1 MRVIALI
8 IVATVAGACAR
19 PVLYYPTPVGQPSP
33 QPAAAPPAG
42 SGGKTNDGGAPT
54 ATQAGSAADLSA
66 SAVAAAG
73 MAELRSRH
81 IILPVATVTG
91 PIDDSFDA
99 ERDDGERTHHAIDI
113 MAPRGT
119 PILAADDGRI
129 LRMSSNK
136 LGGITM
142 YTTDPDGHLVYYYA
156 HMERYND
163 AMSAGRE
170 IVKGDTL
177 GFVGTTGN
185 APPNM
190 PHLHFQVMV
199 MPADGKYWEGEP
211 INPFTLLTDARAARD
226 SVMAARADAAHSH

>member
-1 MRVIALI
+1 MGVMRISALI
-8 IVATVAGACAR
+8 LVAVSAGACAR
-19 PVLYYPTPVGQPSP
+19 PMLYYPEPVDAPAP
-33 QPAAAPPAG
+33 KAPPPPIAAATPP
-42 SGGKTNDGGAPT
+42 TPAPS
-54 ATQAGSAADLSA
+54 QAGVAVSTEASA
-66 SAVAAAG
+66 SAAIG

-99 ERDDGERTHHAIDI
+99 ERDDGGRTHHAIDI

-119 PILAADDGRI
+119 PILSADDGRV
-129 LRMSSNK
+129 LRMSSNT

-142 YTTDPDGHLVYYYA
+142 YTIDPDGQLVYYYA
-156 HMERYND
+156 HMDHYNE
-163 AMSAGRE
+163 AMSAGRA

-185 APPNM
+185 APANA
-190 PHLHFQVMV
+190 PHLHFQVMR

-211 INPFTLLTDARAARD
+211 INPFTLLSEARAARD
-226 SVMAARADAAHSH
+226 SVIAARTEATHDH

>member
-8 IVATVAGACAR
+8 IIAIAAGACAR
-19 PVLYYPTPVGQPSP
+19 PVLYYPTPVGQPAP
-33 QPAAAPPAG
+33 QPAPAPSVSVTPADHG
-42 SGGKTNDGGAPT
+42 AAPT
-54 ATQAGSAADLSA
+54 ATQAGTAADLSA

-119 PILAADDGRI
+119 PILSADDGRV

-142 YTTDPDGHLVYYYA
+142 YTTDPDGQLVYYYA

-163 AMSAGRE
+163 AMTAGRE
-170 IVKGDTL
+170 IIKGDTL

-199 MPADGKYWEGEP
+199 MPANGKYWEGEP